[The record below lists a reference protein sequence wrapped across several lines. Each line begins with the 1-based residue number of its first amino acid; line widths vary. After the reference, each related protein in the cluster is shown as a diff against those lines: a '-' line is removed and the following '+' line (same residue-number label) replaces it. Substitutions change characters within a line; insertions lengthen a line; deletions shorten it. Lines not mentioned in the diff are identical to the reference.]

1 MAHSAAQPAVTSPA
15 PVHSEYG
22 TRYDRKGVALMA
34 WAHFAHDLYPSFL
47 GVLVPAVQTK
57 LAIPLTV
64 ASLMVPAQQMPSIL
78 QPMFGYLADRTSRR
92 WFVIL
97 TPATAAVSLSLVG
110 LAPHFAVVLLLLL
123 GSGLSSAA
131 FHAPAVALVG
141 EFGGQRTGRAMAIFM
156 TGGELARTLG
166 PLLLT
171 ATIAFLTLEGT
182 AVVMLVGI
190 AASLTLVFTLDTG
203 PGDVA
208 ARRRRNNQAL
218 RPLLHQR
225 WRPVTGLLGVT
236 VLNTVAVTPMTFFLV
251 KLLETRGHSH
261 LYGGIALS
269 TLYASAIAGS
279 LIGGTMSDRV
289 GRRSTLA
296 LSALLTAPLMFLYLA
311 LENGSWAMLGLI
323 VLIGLAAMPPRPVTL
338 ALANDLMPEAR
349 GPMAGLT
356 LATSFVAQSLAALGF
371 GALADLIGIG
381 PAFWWSAGISLL
393 GLLFVPLI
401 PPASRGGAAAGS
413 QCECRAAAQS

>member
-1 MAHSAAQPAVTSPA
+1 MTRSAAEPAVPSA
-15 PVHSEYG
+15 AHVDSQYG
-22 TRYDRKGVALMA
+22 TKYDRKGVALMA

-57 LAIPLTV
+57 LAIPLAV

-78 QPMFGYLADRTSRR
+78 QPFFGYLADRTSRR

-97 TPATAAVSLSLVG
+97 TPAAAAVSLSLVG
-110 LAPHFAVVLLLLL
+110 LAPHFAVVVVLLLV
-123 GSGLSSAA
+123 SGLSSAA

-171 ATIAFLTLEGT
+171 ATIALLTLEGT
-182 AVVMLVGI
+182 TVVMIVGL
-190 AASLTLVFTLDTG
+190 AAALSLFFTLDTRR
-203 PGDVA
+203 GDVA
-208 ARRRRNNQAL
+208 SQARRDNQAL
-218 RPLLHQR
+218 RPLLRQR
-225 WRPVTGLLGVT
+225 WRPILGLLGVT

-251 KLLETRGHSH
+251 KLLQTRGHSDI
-261 LYGGIALS
+261 YGGIALS

-279 LIGGTMSDRV
+279 LIGGTLSDHV
-289 GRRSTLA
+289 GHRSTLA
-296 LSALLTAPLMFLYLA
+296 LSSLLTAPLMFCYLA
-311 LENGSWAMLGLI
+311 LENGSWAVLGLI
-323 VLIGLAAMPPRPVTL
+323 VLIGLAVMPPRPVTL
-338 ALANDLMPEAR
+338 ALANDLVPEAR

-371 GALADLIGIG
+371 GVLADLIGIG
-381 PAFWWSAGISLL
+381 PAFWWSAGVSFL

-401 PPASRGGAAAGS
+401 PPSSAARASGRH
-413 QCECRAAAQS
+413 